1 MVLMID
7 KVYTAQSIK
16 YSNGNFVGLTEKGK
30 RAKTVLTFIIQ
41 SVSYRY
47 NDVVCLFPLNQFDSE
62 FLKKWFDKVMVGHN
76 GLFFVVA
83 VSVDNH
89 VCNRYATCMLVL
101 NLCNSLSRLLT
112 TALPMNCVAILKR
125 LLPK

>member
-1 MVLMID
+1 MLLMID

-16 YSNGNFVGLTEKGK
+16 YSNRNFVGLTEKGK

-62 FLKKWFDKVMVGHN
+62 FLKKWFDKVMVAHN

-89 VCNRYATCMLVL
+89 VCHRYATCMLVL
-101 NLCNSLSRLLT
+101 NLDNS
-112 TALPMNCVAILKR
+112 
-125 LLPK
+125 

>member
-1 MVLMID
+1 M
-7 KVYTAQSIK
+7 
-16 YSNGNFVGLTEKGK
+16 
-30 RAKTVLTFIIQ
+30 IQ

-47 NDVVCLFPLNQFDSE
+47 NDVVCLFPLNQFDSK
-62 FLKKWFDKVMVGHN
+62 FLRKWFDKVMVAHN

-101 NLCNSLSRLLT
+101 NLCNS
-112 TALPMNCVAILKR
+112 
-125 LLPK
+125 

>member
-7 KVYTAQSIK
+7 KVYTAQSIEH
-16 YSNGNFVGLTEKGK
+16 SNGNFVGLTEKDK
-30 RAKTVLTFIIQ
+30 RAKTALTFIIQ

-47 NDVVCLFPLNQFDSE
+47 NDVACLLPVNQFDLE
-62 FLKKWFDKVMVGHN
+62 FLKKRFDKVMFAHS

-89 VCNRYATCMLVL
+89 VCNRYATCILLL
-101 NLCNSLSRLLT
+101 NSCNS
-112 TALPMNCVAILKR
+112 
-125 LLPK
+125 